1 MADDQ
6 NPGIMSR
13 FEKEGHS
20 FLIRIWKEN
29 RDNPMQTGIWRGWVQ
44 HVQSEQK
51 KHFNSTRDI
60 TEIINWYLNEDSSF
74 DQVFEPVQ
82 GDEQQ

>member
-1 MADDQ
+1 MANEPDQ
-6 NPGIMSR
+6 ILMSR

-29 RDNPMQTGIWRGWVQ
+29 RDNPLQAGIWRGWVQ
-44 HVQSEQK
+44 HVQSDHKQY
-51 KHFNSTRDI
+51 FQSTEDI
-60 TEIINWYLNEDSSF
+60 ANIIQRYLSLGPAF

-82 GDEQQ
+82 EDEQR

>member
-1 MADDQ
+1 MTDEQ
-6 NPGIMSR
+6 NQIVMSR

-29 RDNPMQTGIWRGWVQ
+29 RDNPLQAGIWRGWVQ
-44 HVQSEQK
+44 HVQSDDK
-51 KHFNSTRDI
+51 KYFQSTDDI
-60 TEIINWYLNEDSSF
+60 ANIINGYLSHNPAF

-82 GDEQQ
+82 EDEQR

>member
-1 MADDQ
+1 MPDLQ
-6 NPGIMSR
+6 NQGIMSR
-13 FEKEGHS
+13 FEKNGHS

-29 RDNPMQTGIWRGWVQ
+29 RDDPFQPGLWRGWVQ

-51 KHFNSTRDI
+51 KYFKSPDDI
-60 TEIINWYLNEDSSF
+60 AEIINRYLDQEPAF
-74 DQVFEPVQ
+74 EQVFEPVQ